1 MPVRFDFCSTKGKL
15 MKPIHLL
22 AAFAFSM
29 SGLAFAAGGHDHD
42 HEHKPLHGGVV
53 SEVKDM
59 DYELV
64 AKPDLIQLYL
74 RDHGKPVD
82 VSKTNAKLTILV
94 GADKQEVELKPAGQ
108 QLEARQ
114 FQTCQQQDCGLGI
127 RSGQS
132 PGNGSLRVEVEG
144 RSHVCDYKNTRHLFS
159 GRDALRLCRAYP
171 STAIGERLATRHR
184 LL

>member
-1 MPVRFDFCSTKGKL
+1 MADPMLVRFDDYSTKGNL

-29 SGLAFAAGGHDHD
+29 SGLAFAAGD
-42 HEHKPLHGGVV
+42 HEHGHAHKPLHGGVV

-82 VSKTNAKLTILV
+82 VSKSNAKLTILV
-94 GADKQEVELKPAGQ
+94 GADKQEVELNPAGQ
-108 QLEARQ
+108 HLEV
-114 FQTCQQQDCGLGI
+114 
-127 RSGQS
+127 SGS
-132 PGNGSLRVEVEG
+132 FSLANSKIVALVSVPG
-144 RSHVCDYKNTRHLFS
+144 K
-159 GRDALRLCRAYP
+159 AP
-171 STAIGERLATRHR
+171 ATVRFV
-184 LL
+184 LK

>member
-1 MPVRFDFCSTKGKL
+1 

-22 AAFAFSM
+22 AAVTFSM
-29 SGLAFAAGGHDHD
+29 SGLAFAAGGHDHG

-82 VSKTNAKLTILV
+82 VSKSSAKLTILV
-94 GADKQEVELKPAGQ
+94 GTDKQEVELKPAGS
-108 QLEARQ
+108 QLEATGS
-114 FQTCQQQDCGLGI
+114 FKLAANSKI
-127 RSGQS
+127 VALISV
-132 PGNGSLRVEVEG
+132 PG
-144 RSHVCDYKNTRHLFS
+144 K
-159 GRDALRLCRAYP
+159 AP
-171 STAIGERLATRHR
+171 ATVRFV
-184 LL
+184 LK

>member
-1 MPVRFDFCSTKGKL
+1 

-22 AAFAFSM
+22 SAVSLCI
-29 SGLAFAAGGHDHD
+29 SGLAFAAGGHDHG

-74 RDHGKPVD
+74 RDHGQPVD
-82 VSKTNAKLTILV
+82 VSKSNAKLTILV

-108 QLEARQ
+108 PLEATGS
-114 FQTCQQQDCGLGI
+114 FKLANSKI
-127 RSGQS
+127 VALISV
-132 PGNGSLRVEVEG
+132 PG
-144 RSHVCDYKNTRHLFS
+144 K
-159 GRDALRLCRAYP
+159 AP
-171 STAIGERLATRHR
+171 ATVRFV
-184 LL
+184 LK